1 VIVTNS
7 RQVRGERL
15 FLVDRTK
22 QRISFWSNRLDD
34 VLEFNHKTTAEA
46 AMKKLKFNCPRIVTY
61 EEAQVFANT
70 QNSLREAANREFY
83 QAHLEPWDD
92 HKGWR

>member
-1 VIVTNS
+1 MGYVIVTNS

-34 VLEFNHKTTAEA
+34 VLVFNYKTTAEA
-46 AMKKLKFNCPRIVTY
+46 AMKKLKFNCPRIMTY
-61 EEAQVFANT
+61 DEAQLITNS
-70 QNSLREAANREFY
+70 QNESKREFC